1 MGASSRF
8 KICIR
13 TRNPRGGVAGVCVE
27 IEMVEVVN
35 QALRGVAA
43 CGHAI
48 QCYETKAHTLIEAIE
63 SFYLLDTP

>member
-1 MGASSRF
+1 MEDWVRSLTKLF
-8 KICIR
+8 
-13 TRNPRGGVAGVCVE
+13 
-27 IEMVEVVN
+27 
-35 QALRGVAA
+35 RGVAA